1 MANIVLTHN
10 CNLKCKYCFASEF
23 KDNSKS
29 EISVENFIYA
39 LNFIKKSK
47 NEPIGLIGGEPF
59 LYPHFD
65 EISDILAKD
74 KEIKHVTIF
83 SNGLLLKNH
92 LKHISHKK
100 FSILINCNSKE
111 DIGETQFKNLEENI
125 KLLSTI
131 KNKKSIFFGI
141 NIYNKNADYD
151 YIIDLLKQYKQHRL
165 RISVVVPNE
174 HVVSSPA
181 KDAVEGNPL
190 EIFYSYK
197 NTLMR
202 LMLLCLANDIIPY
215 YDCNKIPNC
224 IWTKEEKLY
233 FVKFKKIY
241 EKYKN
246 ETKINLLR
254 NSVICNPSLDILPNL
269 QVIRCFGFSN
279 LEKAELKDFKNCE
292 ELRNYFQTQIDDYA
306 KLISAASECNNCI
319 KAKISQCVCGCQV
332 YKTSKIIKAKQLIKE
347 LNSTLPNN
355 KE

>member
-10 CNLKCKYCFASEF
+10 CNLKCEYCFASEF
-23 KDNSKS
+23 KDNSKQ

-59 LYPHFD
+59 LYSHFD
-65 EISDILAKD
+65 EIIDILAKD
-74 KEIKHVTIF
+74 KEIKHVNIF

-92 LKHISHKK
+92 LKHIRHKK

-174 HVVSSPA
+174 YVASSPA
-181 KDAVEGNPL
+181 KDAVGGG
-190 EIFYSYK
+190 EI
-197 NTLMR
+197 R
-202 LMLLCLANDIIPY
+202 
-215 YDCNKIPNC
+215 
-224 IWTKEEKLY
+224 
-233 FVKFKKIY
+233 
-241 EKYKN
+241 
-246 ETKINLLR
+246 
-254 NSVICNPSLDILPNL
+254 
-269 QVIRCFGFSN
+269 
-279 LEKAELKDFKNCE
+279 
-292 ELRNYFQTQIDDYA
+292 
-306 KLISAASECNNCI
+306 
-319 KAKISQCVCGCQV
+319 
-332 YKTSKIIKAKQLIKE
+332 
-347 LNSTLPNN
+347 
-355 KE
+355 